1 MNEANQPDWDHKY
14 DVVIVGSGAGGM
26 AAALSCKQLGLSA
39 LVIEKS
45 EVYGGTSAVSGG
57 GIWVPCNNQI
67 ESVGGNDTR
76 EEALT
81 YLKHLTRGEVP
92 ESKLET
98 YVDSAREMVLE
109 MASEHD
115 VHFNSVVKYPDYFPN
130 EPGGKP
136 GYRTMEPAVFDLA
149 KLDTEF
155 EQLRAPYKG
164 TLVMGRMAMTQVEA
178 HTLMSRGP
186 GWVWLTIKM
195 MLRYATDFKWRR
207 RTWRDRR
214 ATLGQSLAGQL
225 RFAMQKKDLPL
236 WLNTGFESLIEHGG
250 RVLGVQVQR
259 EGKSLSLRA
268 HRGVILACGGFESN
282 QAMREQYLPQP
293 TQATWSVAPGCN
305 HGEGIRA
312 GRDLGAALGFMD
324 LTWGTPSVLVP
335 GATNAAGLFM
345 ERQLPGCVAV
355 NGQGKRFANEA
366 LPYTEFVYAMLED
379 HAKNKAAVPCWLVFD
394 ATFRKKYPMG
404 PMMPSSIQ
412 PDKKFPK
419 DWESNVY
426 WKAETVQDLAGKIGV
441 DVQGLQQTVADMN
454 RFAETGND
462 DQFGKGDDVFQRY
475 YGDPNVK
482 PNPCLAPIEKGPFYA
497 VRITPGEIGTKG
509 GLITDEAARVL
520 REDGSAIEGLYAVG
534 NCSAAVMGRTYPG
547 PGATLGPAMTFAW
560 LAARDIAQGK
570 AQAQESGDI
579 VNAA

>member
-1 MNEANQPDWDHKY
+1 MPNTATAWDDEY
-14 DVVIVGSGAGGM
+14 DVIVVGSGAGGM
-26 AAALSCKQLGLSA
+26 AAALSCHKLGLSV
-39 LVIEKS
+39 LVIEKA

-67 ESVGGNDTR
+67 DSVGGNDSP

-92 ESKLET
+92 VSRLKT
-98 YVDSAREMVLE
+98 YIASAREMVLE
-109 MASEHD
+109 MASEHG

-136 GYRTMEPAVFDLA
+136 GYRTMEPAIFDLA
-149 KLDTEF
+149 KLGDEF
-155 EQLRAPYKG
+155 ENLRPPYKG
-164 TLVMGRMAMTQVEA
+164 TLVIGRMAMTQVEA
-178 HTLMSRGP
+178 HILMSRGP

-195 MLRYATDFKWRR
+195 LWRYATDLGWRR

-225 RFAMQKKDLPL
+225 RHAMRNKDLPL
-236 WLNTGFESLIEHGG
+236 WLNTGFESLIEAGG
-250 RVLGVQVQR
+250 KVLGVQVQQ
-259 EGKSLSLRA
+259 EGQSLRLHA
-268 HRGVILACGGFESN
+268 RRGVILACGGFESN
-282 QAMREQYLPQP
+282 QAMRDEYLPKP
-293 TQATWSVAPGCN
+293 TQAAWSVAPGCN

-312 GRDLGAALGFMD
+312 GRELGAALGFMD

-335 GATNAAGLFM
+335 GAANAAGLFM

-355 NGQGKRFANEA
+355 NGNGIRFANEA

-379 HAKNKAAVPCWLVFD
+379 GDAVPCWLVFD

-419 DWESNVY
+419 DWESQVY
-426 WKAETVQDLAGKIGV
+426 WKAESLDALAEKLNI
-441 DVQGLQQTVADMN
+441 DAANLKQSVADMN
-454 RFAETGND
+454 RFAASGKDE
-462 DQFGKGDDVFQRY
+462 QFGKGDDAFQRY

-482 PNPCLAPIEKGPFYA
+482 PNPCLGPIETGPYYA
-497 VRITPGEIGTKG
+497 VRMTPGEIGTKG
-509 GLITDEAARVL
+509 GLLTDEAARVL
-520 REDGSAIEGLYAVG
+520 HEDGSVINGLYAVG

-560 LAARDIAQGK
+560 LAARHIAE
-570 AQAQESGDI
+570 ADADDL